1 MTTVKEA
8 VAARF
13 QEIMKER
20 GIKTNELANR
30 SGVTPS
36 SVYSML
42 DPRRKEVSVNLVKK
56 LCDGL
61 DMTLGEFFSAPVFDK
76 LEQEIQQKLCGAAS
90 VRFETIA
97 IYSSLTLVWFIIF
110 HMFSTKERKE
120 QQGGSGIFC
129 VRQNLSFII

>member
-1 MTTVKEA
+1 MITVKEA

-13 QEIMKER
+13 MELMKER

-61 DMTLGEFFSAPVFDK
+61 DITLGEFFSAAVFDD
-76 LEQEIQQKLCGAAS
+76 LEQEIQ
-90 VRFETIA
+90 
-97 IYSSLTLVWFIIF
+97 
-110 HMFSTKERKE
+110 
-120 QQGGSGIFC
+120 
-129 VRQNLSFII
+129 